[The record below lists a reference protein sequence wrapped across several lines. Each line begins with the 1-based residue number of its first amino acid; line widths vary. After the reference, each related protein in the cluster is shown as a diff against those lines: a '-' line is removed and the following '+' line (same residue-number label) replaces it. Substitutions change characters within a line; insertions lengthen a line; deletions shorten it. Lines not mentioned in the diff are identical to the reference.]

1 MRKILLTREVDD
13 ILKDAKLF
21 EDKGFEVLA
30 LPLIK
35 TQSLPFE
42 VPQEN
47 FDYVVFQSQK
57 AVKYFFEKAS
67 LHSNTKVVAVGKSTQ
82 KTLERLGYKAYIPDE
97 ESAKGLIEFFKDIKP
112 CKVLLPRAKE
122 GREELLNFLK
132 ERGFNV
138 LDLNIYQTVMVEY
151 SKEEILDVLSQD
163 PIVVL
168 ASPSAVKSLFANLQ
182 KNMLICKIT
191 LRNVICIGE
200 TTKSAYQEHFRNT
213 CYVPKKPSMEEVVN
227 LALTLK

>member
-1 MRKILLTREVDD
+1 MRKILLTREMDD
-13 ILKDAKLF
+13 ILKDTKLF
-21 EDKGFEVLA
+21 QNRGFEVLA

-42 VPQEN
+42 VPQES

-57 AVKYFFEKAS
+57 AVRYFFEKAS
-67 LHSNTKVVAVGKSTQ
+67 LHSNTKIVAVGKSTQ
-82 KTLERLGYKAYIPDE
+82 KTLETLGYKAYTPHE
-97 ESAKGLIEFFKDIKP
+97 ESANGLVEFFKHIKP
-112 CKVLLPRAKE
+112 CKVLIPRAKE
-122 GREELLNFLK
+122 GREELLNFLR
-132 ERGFNV
+132 ERGFDV
-138 LDLNIYQTVMVEY
+138 IDLKIYQTVMVEY
-151 SKEEILDVLSQD
+151 SKEEILQVLSQD

-182 KNMLICKIT
+182 KNMLTCKIT

-200 TTKSAYQEHFRNT
+200 TTKSAYQEHFGST
-213 CYVPKKPSMEEVVN
+213 CFVPKRPSMEEVVN